1 MSAETVNQPRYD
13 KPCATDFII
22 ASRQCEIDDLSHL
35 MRMGQLVAVISN
47 LIHALQRERGASN
60 LYLGSGGKRFAA
72 QLDDLCAAS
81 DELAQGFYTALN
93 QVVSRTIG
101 VQSGARLFS
110 RIAHAVHILEGL
122 QPLRARI
129 RTLDMAP
136 DDAVRQ
142 YSAMVGGLLAVV
154 FEAADAAMD
163 PTISRLLVAMFNF
176 MQGKELAGQERALGA
191 AGFALG
197 EFDAVHAE
205 RLSDLID
212 GQERCFDIFVEFAD
226 ADSQALWCAALGAT
240 DQAEVERLRRLA
252 CTGNLSALL
261 RSEGAS
267 AHISDHWFLLMT
279 ARIDAMKE
287 VEDYLEDQLQ
297 ALCAERLAQARARLA
312 EQESHIGALHDDAKH
327 NARERPEG
335 ESDPGAGL
343 PEEAGSFVVFCGAE
357 RYTSESVS
365 PRLGRAIIEMVHDQS
380 QRLQSMQDELDAA
393 REALEERKVVERA
406 KALLMKH
413 RKLQEDDAHRLLR
426 KMAMNQGKRLIDVAR
441 AVVSMADVLG

>member
-1 MSAETVNQPRYD
+1 MTAEPVDKTRYD

-60 LYLGSGGKRFAA
+60 VHLGSGGERFAA
-72 QLDDLCAAS
+72 QLDDLRAAS
-81 DELAQGFYTALN
+81 DELAQEFYAALN
-93 QVVSRTIG
+93 EVASRTIG

-110 RIAHAVHILEGL
+110 RIAHAVHVLEGL
-122 QPLRARI
+122 EPLRARI
-129 RTLDMAP
+129 RALDLAP
-136 DDAVRQ
+136 DEAVRQ

-191 AGFALG
+191 AGFAQG
-197 EFDAVHAE
+197 EFDAAHAE

-226 ADSQALWCAALGAT
+226 AESQALWCTALGGT

-267 AHISDHWFLLMT
+267 AHIADHWFLLMT

-287 VEDYLEDQLQ
+287 VEDHLEDQLQ
-297 ALCAERLAQARARLA
+297 ALCTERLEQARSRLA
-312 EQESHIGALHDDAKH
+312 EQASRIGALQQDDATD
-327 NARERPEG
+327 ATEEA
-335 ESDPGAGL
+335 EL
-343 PEEAGSFVVFCGAE
+343 PEDSGSFVVFCGAE
-357 RYTSESVS
+357 RYSSESVS

-380 QRLQSMQDELDAA
+380 QRLQSMQDELNAA

>member
-1 MSAETVNQPRYD
+1 MMTAGPLGKSRQDR
-13 KPCATDFII
+13 PCATDFVI

-60 LYLGSGGKRFAA
+60 VHLGSGGERFAA
-72 QLDDLCAAS
+72 QLDDLRAAS
-81 DELAQGFYTALN
+81 DELAQTFYGALN
-93 QVVSRTIG
+93 EVASRTIG

-110 RIAHAVHILEGL
+110 RIAHAVHVLEGL
-122 QPLRARI
+122 APLRARI
-129 RTLDMAP
+129 RALDLAP
-136 DDAVRQ
+136 DEAVRH
-142 YSAMVGGLLAVV
+142 YSAMVGSLLAVV

-191 AGFALG
+191 AGFAQG
-197 EFDAVHAE
+197 EFDAAHAE
-205 RLSDLID
+205 RLSDLIE
-212 GQERCFDIFVEFAD
+212 GQERCFDIFAEFAD

-252 CTGNLSALL
+252 CTGNLSALI
-261 RSEGAS
+261 RSESAS

-287 VEDYLEDQLQ
+287 VEDHLEDQLQ
-297 ALCAERLAQARARLA
+297 ALCVERLEQARLRLA
-312 EQESHIGALHDDAKH
+312 EHESRIGALQQTDVAEPDALDKD
-327 NARERPEG
+327 AV
-335 ESDPGAGL
+335 
-343 PEEAGSFVVFCGAE
+343 EENGSFVVFCGPE
-357 RYTSESVS
+357 RYSSESLS

-426 KMAMNQGKRLIDVAR
+426 KMAMNQGKRLVDVAR